1 MNKNSKIA
9 PVPFESL
16 LPKIS
21 ILENFKIIEK
31 LGQGSFGS
39 IYYAYLR
46 KVNNKRKNFPI
57 HYAIKIEMFDPNNAI
72 SLSNRTLSREA
83 KFLYTL
89 KETTGFPRIFYCST
103 FQDRTILIMDKLGEN
118 LETVF
123 NRCHRVFNLQTVILI
138 AEKALT
144 RLETLSQKGIVHRDL
159 KPDNFMLGSI
169 DKDREIY
176 LIDFGLSK
184 KFLNEKNEHIEFQKG
199 VGLVG
204 TPRYTSINSHLGH
217 QQSRRDDLE
226 SFGYILIYLLK
237 GKLPWMNINYQKKSN
252 DQMITSEMKNNIIL
266 KIKQDTNLEELCSDL
281 PLEFLEYFKYVK
293 ELKFNE
299 APDYQLLIR
308 KFKGLFKDSKEN
320 YEFEWE
326 NNKVN
331 TKKSSEPHVKTLST
345 TTKSNNS
352 ENLKKMHFSNMN
364 MGNAQM
370 NWQNS
375 KKTSGIP
382 KKSNFMLK
390 NDELQNKSSFEAKI
404 NANFLN
410 DVSIQDEEL
419 AINIQKTISRKI
431 IFQPLRN
438 GRANCVK
445 LNCSEENL
453 ESNFEN
459 IEQEEDDQ
467 RQNLGCLMK
476 FLGTQ
481 QVFFYNFSFSLIFF
495 IRNREI

>member
-1 MNKNSKIA
+1 MNKNLTIN
-9 PVPFESL
+9 PITFESL

-46 KVNNKRKNFPI
+46 KVNNKSKNFPH
-57 HYAIKIEMFDPNNAI
+57 HYAIKIEMFDPNNSI

-89 KETTGFPRIFYCST
+89 KDTPGFPRIFYCST

-123 NRCHRVFNLQTVILI
+123 NRCQRVFTLQTVILI
-138 AEKALT
+138 AEKALA

-159 KPDNFMLGSI
+159 KPDNFMLGSFAN
-169 DKDREIY
+169 KDREIY

-184 KFLNEKNEHIEFQKG
+184 KFLNDKNEHIEFQNG

-204 TPRYTSINSHLGH
+204 TPRYTSVNSHLGH

-226 SFGYILIYLLK
+226 SFGYILIYLMK
-237 GKLPWMNINYQKKSN
+237 GKLPWMNINYQKKSK
-252 DQMITSEMKNNIIL
+252 DQMITSQFKNNMIL
-266 KIKQDTNLEELCSDL
+266 KIKQETVLEELCSNL
-281 PLEFLEYFKYVK
+281 PIEFLEYFKYVRG
-293 ELKFNE
+293 LKFTE
-299 APDYQLLIR
+299 APDYQFLIK
-308 KFKGLFKDSKEN
+308 KFKGLFKDSQES
-320 YEFEWE
+320 YEFDWE
-326 NNKVN
+326 NSKIN
-331 TKKSSEPHVKTLST
+331 TKKTSEPYIGKTIST

-352 ENLKKMHFSNMN
+352 ENLKKMHLSTINI
-364 MGNAQM
+364 GNVQM

-382 KKSNFMLK
+382 KKSNFLLKSDEML
-390 NDELQNKSSFEAKI
+390 DKSSFEAKI

-419 AINIQKTISRKI
+419 AINNQKTISRKI

-438 GRANCVK
+438 ARAVIVK
-445 LNCSEENL
+445 PDCSEENL

-459 IEQEEDDQ
+459 IEEEEEDDG
-467 RQNLGCLMK
+467 RQNVGCLMK
-476 FLGTQ
+476 YLGTQ
-481 QVFFYNFSFSLIFF
+481 QKPRTLNFQSRIL
-495 IRNREI
+495 N